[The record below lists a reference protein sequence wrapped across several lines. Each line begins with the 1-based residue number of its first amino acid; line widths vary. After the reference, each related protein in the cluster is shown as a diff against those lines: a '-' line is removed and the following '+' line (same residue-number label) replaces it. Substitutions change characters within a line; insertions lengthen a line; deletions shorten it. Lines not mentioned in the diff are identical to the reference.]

1 MTKIPFICA
10 DDHPIVRQGMQM
22 ILERNPEL
30 QCVGQ
35 ASDGE
40 HALQLIRM
48 HKPVIAILDMDM
60 PKMNGLDIARA
71 VAKEEIETAV
81 IIMTAHKD
89 GLMMR
94 EAMKYGVRGYVV
106 KENAV
111 SEVLM
116 CIETVLNGGRY
127 ISPVMTEFLLSQS
140 FVADAVQTSD
150 AGMSSLTLTER
161 KVLRLVAKNKPSKEI
176 AETLFISHRTVE
188 NHRNNI
194 CKKLNISGSNAL
206 LRFALENKDM
216 I

>member
-1 MTKIPFICA
+1 MTKITFICA

-22 ILERNPEL
+22 ILERNPSL

-40 HALQLIRM
+40 HAMQLIRL

-71 VAKEEIETAV
+71 ILKEELGTSV

-94 EAMKYGVRGYVV
+94 EAMKFGVRGYVV

-111 SEVLM
+111 SEVLT

-127 ISPVMTEFLLSQS
+127 VSPVMTEFLLSQS
-140 FVADAVQTSD
+140 TADDGARTTD
-150 AGMSSLTLTER
+150 MGMSSLTLTER
-161 KVLRLVAKNKPSKEI
+161 KVLQLVAKNKPSKEI
-176 AETLFISHRTVE
+176 ADELFISHRTVE

-206 LRFALENKDM
+206 LRFALENKDKF
-216 I
+216 

>member
-1 MTKIPFICA
+1 MTIIPFICA

-22 ILERNPEL
+22 ILERNPSL
-30 QCVGQ
+30 QCIGQ

-40 HALQLIRM
+40 HAMQLIRL

-60 PKMNGLDIARA
+60 PKMNGLDVARA
-71 VAKEEIETAV
+71 IQKEHIDTAV

-89 GLMMR
+89 GMVMR
-94 EAMKYGVRGYVV
+94 EAMKNGVRGFVV

-111 SEVLM
+111 TEVLT
-116 CIETVLNGGRY
+116 CVDTVLNGGRY
-127 ISPVMTEFLLSQS
+127 VSPVMTEYFLSQS
-140 FVADAVQTSD
+140 NADD
-150 AGMSSLTLTER
+150 AARTTEEGMTSLTLTER
-161 KVLRLVAKNKPSKEI
+161 KVLRLVAKNKPSREI
-176 AETLFISHRTVE
+176 AEELFISHRTVE

>member
-40 HALQLIRM
+40 HALQLIRL

-60 PKMNGLDIARA
+60 PKMNGLDVARA
-71 VAKEEIETAV
+71 VTKEEIETAV

-111 SEVLM
+111 SEVLT

-140 FVADAVQTSD
+140 YAADAVQTTD

-161 KVLRLVAKNKPSKEI
+161 KVLQLVAKTRSSKEI
-176 AETLFISHRTVE
+176 ADELFISHRTVE

>member
-40 HALQLIRM
+40 HALQLIRL

-60 PKMNGLDIARA
+60 PKMNGLDVARA
-71 VAKEEIETAV
+71 VTKEEIETAV

-111 SEVLM
+111 SEVLT
-116 CIETVLNGGRY
+116 CIESVLNGGRY

-140 FVADAVQTSD
+140 YAADAVQTTD

-161 KVLRLVAKNKPSKEI
+161 KVLQLVAKTRSSKEI
-176 AETLFISHRTVE
+176 ADELFISHRTVE

>member
-10 DDHPIVRQGMQM
+10 DDHPIVRQGMQV
-22 ILERNPEL
+22 ILERNPAL
-30 QCVGQ
+30 QCIGQ

-40 HALQLIRM
+40 HALQLIRT
-48 HKPVIAILDMDM
+48 HKPVLAILDMDM
-60 PKMNGLDIARA
+60 PNMSGLDVARA
-71 VAKEEIETAV
+71 IQKEVIDTAV

-94 EAMKYGVRGYVV
+94 EAMKNGVRGYVV

-111 SEVLM
+111 SEVLT

-140 FVADAVQTSD
+140 AAGDAEQTTES
-150 AGMSSLTLTER
+150 GMSSLTLTER

-176 AETLFISHRTVE
+176 AEELYISHRTVE

-194 CKKLNISGSNAL
+194 CKKLNISGPNAL